1 MPGIPPT
8 VRARWCDSGH
18 VTSLVADHLHSSAI
32 GAWLVPDEDRRR
44 CVLAAV
50 ARIWVEHALLFG
62 DVFLLADRS
71 AVAVWFHRY
80 RPLPPPASY
89 RERLAAACGGH
100 LDRFRL
106 LDRVLD
112 AHRPTDAHNHLAFLA
127 VPPATSR
134 VARASALL
142 ARSLVRMDRLALPAY
157 AEAVTAAEADLYT
170 RHGYTVRDPFPL
182 PDGTPVH
189 PLWRQPAG
197 RPALRAVGSADSPPK
212 AERGP
217 TRVSATCGPTARP
230 VISPPRGAP
239 VAAPSDERSLRH
251 PQPGGEGAP

>member
-8 VRARWCDSGH
+8 VRAGWCDSGH
-18 VTSLVADHLHSSAI
+18 VTSLVADHLHTSAL
-32 GAWLVPDEDRRR
+32 GAWLVPDDDRRHSM
-44 CVLAAV
+44 LTAV

-62 DVFLLADRS
+62 DVFLLGDRS
-71 AVAVWFHRY
+71 AAAVWFHRY
-80 RPLPPPASY
+80 RPIPPPASY

-127 VPPATSR
+127 APPTTS
-134 VARASALL
+134 RASALL

-157 AEAVTAAEADLYT
+157 VEAATAAEADLYT
-170 RHGYTVRDPFPL
+170 RHGYVARDAFAL
-182 PDGTPVH
+182 PDGTTVH

-197 RPALRAVGSADSPPK
+197 RPVRA
-212 AERGP
+212 
-217 TRVSATCGPTARP
+217 ARSVNSRP
-230 VISPPRGAP
+230 GRSWKQPR
-239 VAAPSDERSLRH
+239 VAAR
-251 PQPGGEGAP
+251 